1 MDNFIDELNEQQ
13 KEAVTTTEGYVRIIA
28 GAGTG
33 KTKALTYRYAYLVD
47 ELGISTSNILC
58 VTFTNKAAREMSKRI
73 RQMIGDSDTGYICTF
88 HGFCVKLL
96 REDIHAINYPQN
108 FVVMDSE
115 DTEDIL
121 KTVYENAHIQSRTYT
136 FDMARDHISAMKNE
150 MQHIAYLADI
160 SNDRLLAE
168 YEKASDI
175 PEKVFLGYLY
185 EQKKVYGLDYD
196 DLITIALHI
205 LRTDAEKCRK
215 WQERMMYVMVDE
227 FQDVSGNQYAL
238 AEILSGYHRNLFIVG
253 DPDQTIYTWRGAR
266 IEYILEFDKNHENT
280 QTIFLDTNYR
290 STPDILAVS
299 NSLIEKNRNRLPH
312 RLVAVKPSE
321 ARPLYVH
328 SRTTGDEAQWV
339 TNEIKRLVE
348 AGTKYSDIAVLY
360 RSHFVSRSIEEAFI
374 KTKIPYILYSGTEF
388 YKRKEIKDVLA
399 YLRMVAYADDLSFRR
414 VINEPKR
421 NFGKKRMSMLKSYCE
436 THRCSLYSGLQ
447 DLLEEKTVKSTGAS
461 AFVDII
467 ENFRRTYKEKSLSDL
482 VTELMA
488 ATGYEAMLRQ
498 AGEQERLDNL
508 AELKQSID
516 EYEKTS
522 GEENTLEEY
531 LNYGFKRGR
540 FRVERQVYQKFENML
555 ISKLAYLVDKSRK
568 ADEPGG
574 VLRGYQLTY
583 IPDSL
588 EKLGSQCG
596 IIFYVPAAYTSKI
609 DPLTGF
615 VNVFNFREYSNFET
629 KLDFV
634 RSLDSIRYDTE
645 KRLFSISFDYDNFK
659 THNTTLAKTKWVI
672 YLRGERIKKEH
683 TSYGW
688 KDDVWNVESRI
699 KDLFDSSHMKYDDGH
714 NLIEDIL
721 ELESSVQKKLINE
734 LIEIIRLTVQLRNS
748 KSERYDR
755 TEAEYDRIVSP
766 VMDENGRFYDSENY
780 IFNEETE
787 LPKDADANGAY
798 CIALK
803 GLYNVIAIKNNWKEG
818 EKFNRKLLS
827 LNNYNW
833 FDFIQN
839 RRF

>member
-115 DTEDIL
+115 DTEEIL

-136 FDMARDHISAMKNE
+136 FDMARDHISAMKND

-160 SNDRLLAE
+160 SNDRLLAD

-312 RLVAVKPSE
+312 RLVAVKSPE

-516 EYEKTS
+516 EYEKIS

-531 LNYGFKRGR
+531 LQSIALYTNNDREKDKDSVTMMTIHTAKGLEFLYVFVCGVNEGIFPSKHVDTEAMLEEERRMAYVACTRAERGLYISDAEGLNYDDSFRYPSRFIFNIDREAIDYVNELPQRLVDDTKSYIAANESRYMPLDTELKPGDRVRHKVFGEGTITGIRGDIGCYVVK
-540 FRVERQVYQKFENML
+540 FDRVETERNLKIGVGL
-555 ISKLAYLVDKSRK
+555 DKI
-568 ADEPGG
+568 G
-574 VLRGYQLTY
+574 
-583 IPDSL
+583 
-588 EKLGSQCG
+588 
-596 IIFYVPAAYTSKI
+596 
-609 DPLTGF
+609 
-615 VNVFNFREYSNFET
+615 
-629 KLDFV
+629 
-634 RSLDSIRYDTE
+634 
-645 KRLFSISFDYDNFK
+645 
-659 THNTTLAKTKWVI
+659 
-672 YLRGERIKKEH
+672 
-683 TSYGW
+683 
-688 KDDVWNVESRI
+688 
-699 KDLFDSSHMKYDDGH
+699 
-714 NLIEDIL
+714 
-721 ELESSVQKKLINE
+721 
-734 LIEIIRLTVQLRNS
+734 
-748 KSERYDR
+748 
-755 TEAEYDRIVSP
+755 
-766 VMDENGRFYDSENY
+766 
-780 IFNEETE
+780 
-787 LPKDADANGAY
+787 
-798 CIALK
+798 
-803 GLYNVIAIKNNWKEG
+803 
-818 EKFNRKLLS
+818 
-827 LNNYNW
+827 
-833 FDFIQN
+833 
-839 RRF
+839 

>member
-1 MDNFIDELNEQQ
+1 MEDCMDNFIDELNEQQ
-13 KEAVTTTEGYVRIIA
+13 REAVTTTEGYVRIIA

-160 SNDRLLAE
+160 SNDRLLAD

-205 LRTDAEKCRK
+205 LRTDAEKCHK

-399 YLRMVAYADDLSFRR
+399 YLRMVAYADDLSFCR

-467 ENFRRTYKEKSLSDL
+467 ENFRKTYKEKSLSDL
-482 VTELMA
+482 VMELMA

-531 LNYGFKRGR
+531 LQSIALYTNNDREKDKDSVTMMTIHTAKGLEFPYVFVCGVNEGIFPSKHVDTEAMLEEERRMAYVACTRAECGLYISDAEGLNYDDSFRYPSRFIFNIDREAIDYVNELPQRLVDDTKSYIAANESRYMPLDTELKPGDRVRHKVFGEGTITGIRGDIGCYVVK
-540 FRVERQVYQKFENML
+540 FDRVETERNLK
-555 ISKLAYLVDKSRK
+555 I
-568 ADEPGG
+568 G
-574 VLRGYQLTY
+574 VG
-583 IPDSL
+583 L
-588 EKLGSQCG
+588 ER
-596 IIFYVPAAYTSKI
+596 V
-609 DPLTGF
+609 
-615 VNVFNFREYSNFET
+615 
-629 KLDFV
+629 
-634 RSLDSIRYDTE
+634 
-645 KRLFSISFDYDNFK
+645 
-659 THNTTLAKTKWVI
+659 
-672 YLRGERIKKEH
+672 
-683 TSYGW
+683 
-688 KDDVWNVESRI
+688 
-699 KDLFDSSHMKYDDGH
+699 
-714 NLIEDIL
+714 
-721 ELESSVQKKLINE
+721 
-734 LIEIIRLTVQLRNS
+734 
-748 KSERYDR
+748 
-755 TEAEYDRIVSP
+755 
-766 VMDENGRFYDSENY
+766 
-780 IFNEETE
+780 
-787 LPKDADANGAY
+787 
-798 CIALK
+798 
-803 GLYNVIAIKNNWKEG
+803 
-818 EKFNRKLLS
+818 
-827 LNNYNW
+827 
-833 FDFIQN
+833 
-839 RRF
+839 

>member
-13 KEAVTTTEGYVRIIA
+13 REAVTTTEGYVRIIA

-160 SNDRLLAE
+160 SNDRLLAD

-205 LRTDAEKCRK
+205 LRTDAEKCHK

-360 RSHFVSRSIEEAFI
+360 RSHFVSRSTEEAFI

-399 YLRMVAYADDLSFRR
+399 YLRMVAYADDLSFCR

-467 ENFRRTYKEKSLSDL
+467 ENFRKTYKEKSLSDL
-482 VTELMA
+482 VMELMA

-531 LNYGFKRGR
+531 LQSIALYTNNDREKDKDSVTMMTIHTAKGLEFPYVFVCGVNEGIFPSKHVDTEAMLEEERRMAYVACTRAERGLYISDAEGLNYDESFRYPSR
-540 FRVERQVYQKFENML
+540 FIFNIDREAIDYVNELPQR
-555 ISKLAYLVDKSRK
+555 LVDDTKSYIAANESRYMPLDTELK
-568 ADEPGG
+568 PGDRVRHKVFG
-574 VLRGYQLTY
+574 EGTITGIRGDIGCYVVKFDRVATERNLKIGTG
-583 IPDSL
+583 L
-588 EKLGSQCG
+588 EKIG
-596 IIFYVPAAYTSKI
+596 
-609 DPLTGF
+609 
-615 VNVFNFREYSNFET
+615 
-629 KLDFV
+629 
-634 RSLDSIRYDTE
+634 
-645 KRLFSISFDYDNFK
+645 
-659 THNTTLAKTKWVI
+659 
-672 YLRGERIKKEH
+672 
-683 TSYGW
+683 
-688 KDDVWNVESRI
+688 
-699 KDLFDSSHMKYDDGH
+699 
-714 NLIEDIL
+714 NL
-721 ELESSVQKKLINE
+721 
-734 LIEIIRLTVQLRNS
+734 
-748 KSERYDR
+748 
-755 TEAEYDRIVSP
+755 
-766 VMDENGRFYDSENY
+766 
-780 IFNEETE
+780 
-787 LPKDADANGAY
+787 
-798 CIALK
+798 
-803 GLYNVIAIKNNWKEG
+803 
-818 EKFNRKLLS
+818 
-827 LNNYNW
+827 
-833 FDFIQN
+833 
-839 RRF
+839 

>member
-150 MQHIAYLADI
+150 MQHIAYLEDI
-160 SNDRLLAE
+160 SNDRLLAD

-312 RLVAVKPSE
+312 RLVAVKSPE

-522 GEENTLEEY
+522 GEENSLEEY
-531 LNYGFKRGR
+531 LQSIALYTNNDREMDKDSVTMMTIHTAKGLEFPYVFVCGVNEGIFPSKHVDTEAMLEEERRMAYVACTRAERGLYISDAEGLNYDESFRYPSR
-540 FRVERQVYQKFENML
+540 FIFNIDREAIDYVNELPQR
-555 ISKLAYLVDKSRK
+555 LVDDTKS
-568 ADEPGG
+568 
-574 VLRGYQLTY
+574 Y
-583 IPDSL
+583 I
-588 EKLGSQCG
+588 
-596 IIFYVPAAYTSKI
+596 AANESRYM
-609 DPLTGF
+609 PL
-615 VNVFNFREYSNFET
+615 
-629 KLDFV
+629 
-634 RSLDSIRYDTE
+634 DTE
-645 KRLFSISFDYDNFK
+645 LKPGDRVRHKVFGEGTITGIRGDIGCYVVKFDRVA
-659 THNTTLAKTKWVI
+659 T
-672 YLRGERIKKEH
+672 ER
-683 TSYGW
+683 
-688 KDDVWNVESRI
+688 
-699 KDLFDSSHMKYDDGH
+699 
-714 NLIEDIL
+714 NLKIGVGL
-721 ELESSVQKKLINE
+721 ERV
-734 LIEIIRLTVQLRNS
+734 
-748 KSERYDR
+748 
-755 TEAEYDRIVSP
+755 
-766 VMDENGRFYDSENY
+766 
-780 IFNEETE
+780 
-787 LPKDADANGAY
+787 
-798 CIALK
+798 
-803 GLYNVIAIKNNWKEG
+803 
-818 EKFNRKLLS
+818 
-827 LNNYNW
+827 
-833 FDFIQN
+833 
-839 RRF
+839 

>member
-13 KEAVTTTEGYVRIIA
+13 REAVTTTEGYVRIIA

-399 YLRMVAYADDLSFRR
+399 YLRMVAYADDLSFCR

-467 ENFRRTYKEKSLSDL
+467 ENFRKTYKEKSLSDL

-488 ATGYEAMLRQ
+488 ATGYEVMLRQ

-531 LNYGFKRGR
+531 LQSIALYTNNDREKDKDSVTMMTIHTAKGLEFPYVFVCGVNEGIFPSKHVDTEAMLEEERRMAYVACTRAECGLYISDAEGLNYDDSFRYPSRFIFNIDREAIDYVNELPQRLVDDTKSYIAANESRYMPLDTELKPGDRVRHKVFGEGTITGIRGDIGCYVVK
-540 FRVERQVYQKFENML
+540 FDRVETERNLK
-555 ISKLAYLVDKSRK
+555 I
-568 ADEPGG
+568 G
-574 VLRGYQLTY
+574 VG
-583 IPDSL
+583 L
-588 EKLGSQCG
+588 EKLG
-596 IIFYVPAAYTSKI
+596 
-609 DPLTGF
+609 
-615 VNVFNFREYSNFET
+615 
-629 KLDFV
+629 
-634 RSLDSIRYDTE
+634 
-645 KRLFSISFDYDNFK
+645 
-659 THNTTLAKTKWVI
+659 
-672 YLRGERIKKEH
+672 
-683 TSYGW
+683 
-688 KDDVWNVESRI
+688 
-699 KDLFDSSHMKYDDGH
+699 
-714 NLIEDIL
+714 
-721 ELESSVQKKLINE
+721 
-734 LIEIIRLTVQLRNS
+734 
-748 KSERYDR
+748 
-755 TEAEYDRIVSP
+755 
-766 VMDENGRFYDSENY
+766 
-780 IFNEETE
+780 
-787 LPKDADANGAY
+787 
-798 CIALK
+798 
-803 GLYNVIAIKNNWKEG
+803 
-818 EKFNRKLLS
+818 
-827 LNNYNW
+827 
-833 FDFIQN
+833 
-839 RRF
+839 

>member
-13 KEAVTTTEGYVRIIA
+13 REAVTTTEGYVRIIA

-160 SNDRLLAE
+160 SNDRLLAD
-168 YEKASDI
+168 YENASDI

-266 IEYILEFDKNHENT
+266 IEYILNFDAEHEDT
-280 QTIFLDTNYR
+280 KTVFLDVNYR
-290 STPDILAVS
+290 SIPEILAVS
-299 NSLIEKNRNRLPH
+299 NSLIEKNKKRLPH
-312 RLVAVKPSE
+312 RLE
-321 ARPLYVH
+321 AYKKSGRRPQYIH
-328 SRTTGDEAQWV
+328 SKTTGDEARWM
-339 TNEIKRLVE
+339 TAEIQKLIST
-348 AGTKYSDIAVLY
+348 GNSYSDIAVIY

-374 KTKIPYILYSGTEF
+374 KSKIPYTLYSGVEF

-399 YLRMVAYADDLSFRR
+399 YLRMIVYSDDLSFRR

-421 NFGKKRMSMLKSYCE
+421 NFGKKRMALLKAYADS
-436 THRCSLYSGLQ
+436 HRCSLYNALL
-447 DLLEEKTVKSTGAS
+447 DLLEEKSVKTTGATV
-461 AFVDII
+461 FVDII
-467 ENFRRTYKEKSLSDL
+467 EGFKKTYKEKKLTDL
-482 VTELMA
+482 VTEILEQ
-488 ATGYEAMLRQ
+488 TGYEVMLRQ
-498 AGEQERLDNL
+498 SGEQERLDNL

-516 EYEKTS
+516 EFEKTS

-531 LNYGFKRGR
+531 LQSIALYTNSDKEQDKETVKMMTIHTAKGLEFPYVFVCGVNEGIFPSKHVDTEDMLEEERRMAYVACTRAERGLYISDAEGLNYDDSFRYPSR
-540 FRVERQVYQKFENML
+540 FIFNIDLDSIDYVNELPQR
-555 ISKLAYLVDKSRK
+555 LVDDTKSYIAANEARIYPPDTELK
-568 ADEPGG
+568 PGDRVRHKVFGEG
-574 VLRGYQLTY
+574 VITDIRGDIGCYVIKFDKVATERNLKIGTG
-583 IPDSL
+583 L
-588 EKLGSQCG
+588 EKLG
-596 IIFYVPAAYTSKI
+596 
-609 DPLTGF
+609 
-615 VNVFNFREYSNFET
+615 
-629 KLDFV
+629 
-634 RSLDSIRYDTE
+634 
-645 KRLFSISFDYDNFK
+645 
-659 THNTTLAKTKWVI
+659 
-672 YLRGERIKKEH
+672 
-683 TSYGW
+683 
-688 KDDVWNVESRI
+688 
-699 KDLFDSSHMKYDDGH
+699 
-714 NLIEDIL
+714 
-721 ELESSVQKKLINE
+721 
-734 LIEIIRLTVQLRNS
+734 
-748 KSERYDR
+748 
-755 TEAEYDRIVSP
+755 
-766 VMDENGRFYDSENY
+766 
-780 IFNEETE
+780 
-787 LPKDADANGAY
+787 
-798 CIALK
+798 
-803 GLYNVIAIKNNWKEG
+803 
-818 EKFNRKLLS
+818 
-827 LNNYNW
+827 
-833 FDFIQN
+833 
-839 RRF
+839 

>member
-1 MDNFIDELNEQQ
+1 MDNFIDELNKQQ

-160 SNDRLLAE
+160 SNDRLLAD

-205 LRTDAEKCRK
+205 LRTDAEKCHK

-399 YLRMVAYADDLSFRR
+399 YLRMVAYADDLSFCR

-467 ENFRRTYKEKSLSDL
+467 ENFRKTYKEKSLSDL
-482 VTELMA
+482 VMELMA

-531 LNYGFKRGR
+531 LQSIALYTNNDREKDKDSVTMMTIHTAKGLEFPYVFVCGVNEGIFPSKHVDTEAMLEEERRMAYVACTRAERGLYISDAEGLNYDESFRYPSR
-540 FRVERQVYQKFENML
+540 FIFNIDREAIDYVNELPQR
-555 ISKLAYLVDKSRK
+555 LVDDTKSYIAANESRYMPLDTELK
-568 ADEPGG
+568 PGDRVRHKVFG
-574 VLRGYQLTY
+574 EGTITGIRGDIGCYVVKFDRVATERNLKIGTG
-583 IPDSL
+583 L
-588 EKLGSQCG
+588 EKIG
-596 IIFYVPAAYTSKI
+596 
-609 DPLTGF
+609 
-615 VNVFNFREYSNFET
+615 
-629 KLDFV
+629 
-634 RSLDSIRYDTE
+634 
-645 KRLFSISFDYDNFK
+645 
-659 THNTTLAKTKWVI
+659 
-672 YLRGERIKKEH
+672 
-683 TSYGW
+683 
-688 KDDVWNVESRI
+688 
-699 KDLFDSSHMKYDDGH
+699 
-714 NLIEDIL
+714 NL
-721 ELESSVQKKLINE
+721 
-734 LIEIIRLTVQLRNS
+734 
-748 KSERYDR
+748 
-755 TEAEYDRIVSP
+755 
-766 VMDENGRFYDSENY
+766 
-780 IFNEETE
+780 
-787 LPKDADANGAY
+787 
-798 CIALK
+798 
-803 GLYNVIAIKNNWKEG
+803 
-818 EKFNRKLLS
+818 
-827 LNNYNW
+827 
-833 FDFIQN
+833 
-839 RRF
+839 

>member
-13 KEAVTTTEGYVRIIA
+13 REAVTTTEGYVRIIA

-160 SNDRLLAE
+160 SNDRLLAD

-205 LRTDAEKCRK
+205 LRTDAEKCHK

-399 YLRMVAYADDLSFRR
+399 YLRMVAYADDLSFCR

-467 ENFRRTYKEKSLSDL
+467 ENFRKTYKEKSLSDL
-482 VTELMA
+482 VMELMA

-531 LNYGFKRGR
+531 LQSIALYTNNDREKDKDSVTMMTIHTAKGLEFPYVFVCGVNEGIFPSKHVDTEAMLEEERRMAYVACTRAERGLYISDAEGLNYDESFRYPSR
-540 FRVERQVYQKFENML
+540 FIFNIDREAIDYVNELPQR
-555 ISKLAYLVDKSRK
+555 LVDDTKSYIAANESRYMPLDTELK
-568 ADEPGG
+568 PGDRVRHKVFG
-574 VLRGYQLTY
+574 EGTITGIRGDIGCYVVKFDRVATERNLKIGTG
-583 IPDSL
+583 L
-588 EKLGSQCG
+588 EKIG
-596 IIFYVPAAYTSKI
+596 
-609 DPLTGF
+609 
-615 VNVFNFREYSNFET
+615 
-629 KLDFV
+629 
-634 RSLDSIRYDTE
+634 
-645 KRLFSISFDYDNFK
+645 
-659 THNTTLAKTKWVI
+659 
-672 YLRGERIKKEH
+672 
-683 TSYGW
+683 
-688 KDDVWNVESRI
+688 
-699 KDLFDSSHMKYDDGH
+699 
-714 NLIEDIL
+714 NL
-721 ELESSVQKKLINE
+721 
-734 LIEIIRLTVQLRNS
+734 
-748 KSERYDR
+748 
-755 TEAEYDRIVSP
+755 
-766 VMDENGRFYDSENY
+766 
-780 IFNEETE
+780 
-787 LPKDADANGAY
+787 
-798 CIALK
+798 
-803 GLYNVIAIKNNWKEG
+803 
-818 EKFNRKLLS
+818 
-827 LNNYNW
+827 
-833 FDFIQN
+833 
-839 RRF
+839 

>member
-1 MDNFIDELNEQQ
+1 MEDCMDNFIDELNEQQ

-160 SNDRLLAE
+160 SNDRLLAD

-196 DLITIALHI
+196 DLINIALHI

-215 WQERMMYVMVDE
+215 WQEHMMYVMVDE

-399 YLRMVAYADDLSFRR
+399 YLRMVAYADDLSFCR

-467 ENFRRTYKEKSLSDL
+467 ENFRKTYKEKSLSDL
-482 VTELMA
+482 VMELMA

-531 LNYGFKRGR
+531 LQSIALYTNNDREKDKDSVTMMTIHTAKGLEFQYVFVCGVNEGIFPSKHVDTEAMLEEERRMAYVACTRAERGLYISDAEGLNYDDSFRYPSRFIFNIDREAIDYVNELPQRLVDDTKSYIAANESRYMPVDTELKPGDRVRHKVFGDGTITGIRGDIGCYVVK
-540 FRVERQVYQKFENML
+540 FDRVETERNLK
-555 ISKLAYLVDKSRK
+555 I
-568 ADEPGG
+568 G
-574 VLRGYQLTY
+574 VG
-583 IPDSL
+583 L
-588 EKLGSQCG
+588 EKIG
-596 IIFYVPAAYTSKI
+596 
-609 DPLTGF
+609 
-615 VNVFNFREYSNFET
+615 
-629 KLDFV
+629 
-634 RSLDSIRYDTE
+634 
-645 KRLFSISFDYDNFK
+645 
-659 THNTTLAKTKWVI
+659 
-672 YLRGERIKKEH
+672 
-683 TSYGW
+683 
-688 KDDVWNVESRI
+688 
-699 KDLFDSSHMKYDDGH
+699 
-714 NLIEDIL
+714 NL
-721 ELESSVQKKLINE
+721 
-734 LIEIIRLTVQLRNS
+734 
-748 KSERYDR
+748 
-755 TEAEYDRIVSP
+755 
-766 VMDENGRFYDSENY
+766 
-780 IFNEETE
+780 
-787 LPKDADANGAY
+787 
-798 CIALK
+798 
-803 GLYNVIAIKNNWKEG
+803 
-818 EKFNRKLLS
+818 
-827 LNNYNW
+827 
-833 FDFIQN
+833 
-839 RRF
+839 

>member
-115 DTEDIL
+115 DTEEIL

-160 SNDRLLAE
+160 SNDRLLAD

-205 LRTDAEKCRK
+205 LRTDAEKCHK

-312 RLVAVKPSE
+312 RLVAVKSPE

-516 EYEKTS
+516 EYEKIS

-531 LNYGFKRGR
+531 LQSIALYTNNDREKDKDSVTMMTIHTAKGLEFLYVFVCGVNEGIFP
-540 FRVERQVYQKFENML
+540 
-555 ISKLAYLVDKSRK
+555 SKHV
-568 ADEPGG
+568 
-574 VLRGYQLTY
+574 
-583 IPDSL
+583 
-588 EKLGSQCG
+588 
-596 IIFYVPAAYTSKI
+596 
-609 DPLTGF
+609 
-615 VNVFNFREYSNFET
+615 
-629 KLDFV
+629 
-634 RSLDSIRYDTE
+634 DTE
-645 KRLFSISFDYDNFK
+645 AMLEEERRMAYVACTRAERGLYISDAEGLNYDESFRYPSRFIFNIDREAIDYVNELPQRLIDD
-659 THNTTLAKTKWVI
+659 TK
-672 YLRGERIKKEH
+672 
-683 TSYGW
+683 SYIAA
-688 KDDVWNVESRI
+688 NESRYMPLDTELKPGDRVRHKVFGEGTI
-699 KDLFDSSHMKYDDGH
+699 TGIRGDIGCYVVKFDM
-714 NLIEDIL
+714 
-721 ELESSVQKKLINE
+721 V
-734 LIEIIRLTVQLRNS
+734 
-748 KSERYDR
+748 
-755 TEAEYDRIVSP
+755 
-766 VMDENGRFYDSENY
+766 
-780 IFNEETE
+780 ETE
-787 LPKDADANGAY
+787 RN
-798 CIALK
+798 LK
-803 GLYNVIAIKNNWKEG
+803 IGVGLERV
-818 EKFNRKLLS
+818 
-827 LNNYNW
+827 
-833 FDFIQN
+833 
-839 RRF
+839 

>member
-13 KEAVTTTEGYVRIIA
+13 REAVTTTEGYVRIIA

-115 DTEDIL
+115 DTEEIL

-160 SNDRLLAE
+160 SNDRLLAD
-168 YEKASDI
+168 YENASDI

-205 LRTDAEKCRK
+205 LRTDAEKCRI

-266 IEYILEFDKNHENT
+266 IEYILEFDKDHENT

-312 RLVAVKPSE
+312 RLVAVKSPE

-328 SRTTGDEAQWV
+328 SRTTGDEAQWM

-348 AGTKYSDIAVLY
+348 AGAKYSDIAVLY

-399 YLRMVAYADDLSFRR
+399 YLRMVAHADDLSFRR

-461 AFVDII
+461 AFVEII
-467 ENFRRTYKEKSLSDL
+467 ENFRKTYKEKSLSDL

-531 LNYGFKRGR
+531 LQSIALYTNNDREKDKDSVTMMTIHTAKGLEFPYVFVCGVNEGIFPSKHVDTEAMLEEERRMAYVACTRAERGLYISDAEGLNYDDSFRYPSRFIFNIDREAIDYVNELPQRLVDDTKSYIAANESRYMPLDTELKPGDRVRHKVFGEGTITGIRGDIGCYVVK
-540 FRVERQVYQKFENML
+540 FDRVETERNLK
-555 ISKLAYLVDKSRK
+555 I
-568 ADEPGG
+568 G
-574 VLRGYQLTY
+574 VG
-583 IPDSL
+583 L
-588 EKLGSQCG
+588 E
-596 IIFYVPAAYTSKI
+596 
-609 DPLTGF
+609 
-615 VNVFNFREYSNFET
+615 
-629 KLDFV
+629 
-634 RSLDSIRYDTE
+634 
-645 KRLFSISFDYDNFK
+645 RL
-659 THNTTLAKTKWVI
+659 
-672 YLRGERIKKEH
+672 
-683 TSYGW
+683 
-688 KDDVWNVESRI
+688 
-699 KDLFDSSHMKYDDGH
+699 
-714 NLIEDIL
+714 
-721 ELESSVQKKLINE
+721 
-734 LIEIIRLTVQLRNS
+734 
-748 KSERYDR
+748 
-755 TEAEYDRIVSP
+755 
-766 VMDENGRFYDSENY
+766 
-780 IFNEETE
+780 
-787 LPKDADANGAY
+787 
-798 CIALK
+798 
-803 GLYNVIAIKNNWKEG
+803 
-818 EKFNRKLLS
+818 
-827 LNNYNW
+827 
-833 FDFIQN
+833 
-839 RRF
+839 

>member
-150 MQHIAYLADI
+150 MQHITYLADI
-160 SNDRLLAE
+160 SNDRLLAD

-312 RLVAVKPSE
+312 RLVAVKSPE

-399 YLRMVAYADDLSFRR
+399 YLRMVAYADDLSFCR

-467 ENFRRTYKEKSLSDL
+467 ENFRKTYKEKSLSDL
-482 VTELMA
+482 VMELMA

-498 AGEQERLDNL
+498 AGKQERLDNL

-531 LNYGFKRGR
+531 LQSIALYTNNDREKDKDSVTMMTIHTAKGLEFPYVFVCGVNEGIFPSKHVDTEAMLEEERRMAYVACTRAERGLYISDAEGLNYDDSFRYPSRFIFNIDREAIDYVNELPQRLVDDTKSYIAANESRYMPVDTELKPGDRVRHKVFGDGTITGIRGDIGCYVVK
-540 FRVERQVYQKFENML
+540 FDRVETERNLK
-555 ISKLAYLVDKSRK
+555 I
-568 ADEPGG
+568 GG
-574 VLRGYQLTY
+574 G
-583 IPDSL
+583 L
-588 EKLGSQCG
+588 EKLG
-596 IIFYVPAAYTSKI
+596 
-609 DPLTGF
+609 
-615 VNVFNFREYSNFET
+615 
-629 KLDFV
+629 
-634 RSLDSIRYDTE
+634 
-645 KRLFSISFDYDNFK
+645 
-659 THNTTLAKTKWVI
+659 
-672 YLRGERIKKEH
+672 
-683 TSYGW
+683 
-688 KDDVWNVESRI
+688 
-699 KDLFDSSHMKYDDGH
+699 
-714 NLIEDIL
+714 
-721 ELESSVQKKLINE
+721 
-734 LIEIIRLTVQLRNS
+734 
-748 KSERYDR
+748 
-755 TEAEYDRIVSP
+755 
-766 VMDENGRFYDSENY
+766 
-780 IFNEETE
+780 
-787 LPKDADANGAY
+787 
-798 CIALK
+798 
-803 GLYNVIAIKNNWKEG
+803 
-818 EKFNRKLLS
+818 
-827 LNNYNW
+827 
-833 FDFIQN
+833 
-839 RRF
+839 

>member
-115 DTEDIL
+115 DTEEIL

-160 SNDRLLAE
+160 SNDRLLAD

-205 LRTDAEKCRK
+205 LRTDAEKCHK

-312 RLVAVKPSE
+312 RLVAVKSPE

-531 LNYGFKRGR
+531 LQSIALFTNNDREKDKDSVTMMTIHTAKGLEFQYVFVCGVNEGIFPSKHVDTEAMLEEERRMAYVACTRAERGLYISDAEGLNYDDSFRYPSRFIFNIDREAIDYVNELPQRLVDDTKSYIAANESRYMPLDTELKPGDRVRHKVFGEGTITGIRGDIGCYVVK
-540 FRVERQVYQKFENML
+540 FDRVETERNLK
-555 ISKLAYLVDKSRK
+555 I
-568 ADEPGG
+568 G
-574 VLRGYQLTY
+574 VG
-583 IPDSL
+583 L
-588 EKLGSQCG
+588 EKLG
-596 IIFYVPAAYTSKI
+596 
-609 DPLTGF
+609 
-615 VNVFNFREYSNFET
+615 
-629 KLDFV
+629 
-634 RSLDSIRYDTE
+634 
-645 KRLFSISFDYDNFK
+645 
-659 THNTTLAKTKWVI
+659 
-672 YLRGERIKKEH
+672 
-683 TSYGW
+683 
-688 KDDVWNVESRI
+688 
-699 KDLFDSSHMKYDDGH
+699 
-714 NLIEDIL
+714 
-721 ELESSVQKKLINE
+721 
-734 LIEIIRLTVQLRNS
+734 
-748 KSERYDR
+748 
-755 TEAEYDRIVSP
+755 
-766 VMDENGRFYDSENY
+766 
-780 IFNEETE
+780 
-787 LPKDADANGAY
+787 
-798 CIALK
+798 
-803 GLYNVIAIKNNWKEG
+803 
-818 EKFNRKLLS
+818 
-827 LNNYNW
+827 
-833 FDFIQN
+833 
-839 RRF
+839 

>member
-115 DTEDIL
+115 DTEEIL

-136 FDMARDHISAMKNE
+136 FDMARDHISAMKND

-160 SNDRLLAE
+160 SNDRLLAD

-238 AEILSGYHRNLFIVG
+238 VEILSGYHRNLFIVG

-312 RLVAVKPSE
+312 RLVAVKSPE

-348 AGTKYSDIAVLY
+348 ADTKYSDIAVLY

-522 GEENTLEEY
+522 GEENTPEEY
-531 LNYGFKRGR
+531 LQSIALYTNNDREKDKDSVTMMTIHTAKGLEFQYVFVCGVNEGIFPSKHVDTEAMLEEERRMAYVACTRAERGLYISDAEGLNYDDSFRYPSRFIFNIDREAIDYVNELPQRLVDDTKSYIAANESRYMPLDTELKPGDRVRHKVFGEGTITGIRGDIGCYVVK
-540 FRVERQVYQKFENML
+540 FDRVETERNLK
-555 ISKLAYLVDKSRK
+555 I
-568 ADEPGG
+568 G
-574 VLRGYQLTY
+574 VG
-583 IPDSL
+583 L
-588 EKLGSQCG
+588 ER
-596 IIFYVPAAYTSKI
+596 V
-609 DPLTGF
+609 
-615 VNVFNFREYSNFET
+615 
-629 KLDFV
+629 
-634 RSLDSIRYDTE
+634 
-645 KRLFSISFDYDNFK
+645 
-659 THNTTLAKTKWVI
+659 
-672 YLRGERIKKEH
+672 
-683 TSYGW
+683 
-688 KDDVWNVESRI
+688 
-699 KDLFDSSHMKYDDGH
+699 
-714 NLIEDIL
+714 
-721 ELESSVQKKLINE
+721 
-734 LIEIIRLTVQLRNS
+734 
-748 KSERYDR
+748 
-755 TEAEYDRIVSP
+755 
-766 VMDENGRFYDSENY
+766 
-780 IFNEETE
+780 
-787 LPKDADANGAY
+787 
-798 CIALK
+798 
-803 GLYNVIAIKNNWKEG
+803 
-818 EKFNRKLLS
+818 
-827 LNNYNW
+827 
-833 FDFIQN
+833 
-839 RRF
+839 

>member
-115 DTEDIL
+115 DTEEIL

-150 MQHIAYLADI
+150 MQHIAYLVDI
-160 SNDRLLAE
+160 SNDRLLAD

-321 ARPLYVH
+321 VRPLYVH

-348 AGTKYSDIAVLY
+348 AGAKYSDIAVLY

-399 YLRMVAYADDLSFRR
+399 YLRMVAYADDLSFCR

-467 ENFRRTYKEKSLSDL
+467 ENFRKTYKEKSLSDL

-488 ATGYEAMLRQ
+488 ATGYEVMLRQ

-531 LNYGFKRGR
+531 LQSIALYTNNDREKDKDSVTMMTIHTAKGLEFQYVFVCGVNEGIFPSKHVDTEAMLEEERRMAYVACTRAECGLYISDAEGLNYDDSFRYPSRFIFNIDREAIDYVNELPQRLVDDTKSYIAANESRYMPLDTELKPGDRVRHKVFGEGTITGIRGDIGCYVVK
-540 FRVERQVYQKFENML
+540 FDRVETERNLKIGVGL
-555 ISKLAYLVDKSRK
+555 DKI
-568 ADEPGG
+568 G
-574 VLRGYQLTY
+574 
-583 IPDSL
+583 
-588 EKLGSQCG
+588 
-596 IIFYVPAAYTSKI
+596 
-609 DPLTGF
+609 
-615 VNVFNFREYSNFET
+615 
-629 KLDFV
+629 
-634 RSLDSIRYDTE
+634 
-645 KRLFSISFDYDNFK
+645 
-659 THNTTLAKTKWVI
+659 
-672 YLRGERIKKEH
+672 
-683 TSYGW
+683 
-688 KDDVWNVESRI
+688 
-699 KDLFDSSHMKYDDGH
+699 
-714 NLIEDIL
+714 
-721 ELESSVQKKLINE
+721 
-734 LIEIIRLTVQLRNS
+734 
-748 KSERYDR
+748 
-755 TEAEYDRIVSP
+755 
-766 VMDENGRFYDSENY
+766 
-780 IFNEETE
+780 
-787 LPKDADANGAY
+787 
-798 CIALK
+798 
-803 GLYNVIAIKNNWKEG
+803 
-818 EKFNRKLLS
+818 
-827 LNNYNW
+827 
-833 FDFIQN
+833 
-839 RRF
+839 

>member
-115 DTEDIL
+115 DTEEIL

-150 MQHIAYLADI
+150 MQHIAYMADI
-160 SNDRLLAE
+160 SNDRLLAD

-522 GEENTLEEY
+522 GEENSLEEY
-531 LNYGFKRGR
+531 LQSIALYTNNDREKDKDSVTMMTIHTAKGLEFPYVFVCGVNEGIFPSKHVDTEAMLEEERRMAYVACTRAECGLYISDAEGLNYDDSFRYPSRFIFNIDREAIDYVNELPQRLVDDTKSYIAANESRYMPLDTGLKPGDRVRHKVFGEGTITGIRGDIGCYVVK
-540 FRVERQVYQKFENML
+540 FDRVETERNLK
-555 ISKLAYLVDKSRK
+555 I
-568 ADEPGG
+568 G
-574 VLRGYQLTY
+574 VG
-583 IPDSL
+583 L
-588 EKLGSQCG
+588 EKLG
-596 IIFYVPAAYTSKI
+596 
-609 DPLTGF
+609 
-615 VNVFNFREYSNFET
+615 
-629 KLDFV
+629 
-634 RSLDSIRYDTE
+634 
-645 KRLFSISFDYDNFK
+645 
-659 THNTTLAKTKWVI
+659 
-672 YLRGERIKKEH
+672 
-683 TSYGW
+683 
-688 KDDVWNVESRI
+688 
-699 KDLFDSSHMKYDDGH
+699 
-714 NLIEDIL
+714 
-721 ELESSVQKKLINE
+721 
-734 LIEIIRLTVQLRNS
+734 
-748 KSERYDR
+748 
-755 TEAEYDRIVSP
+755 
-766 VMDENGRFYDSENY
+766 
-780 IFNEETE
+780 
-787 LPKDADANGAY
+787 
-798 CIALK
+798 
-803 GLYNVIAIKNNWKEG
+803 
-818 EKFNRKLLS
+818 
-827 LNNYNW
+827 
-833 FDFIQN
+833 
-839 RRF
+839 

>member
-88 HGFCVKLL
+88 HGFCVNLL

-115 DTEDIL
+115 DTEEIL

-136 FDMARDHISAMKNE
+136 FDMARNHISAMKNE

-160 SNDRLLAE
+160 SNDRLLAD

-238 AEILSGYHRNLFIVG
+238 AEILSGYHRNLFVVG

-299 NSLIEKNRNRLPH
+299 NSLIEKNKNRLPH

-399 YLRMVAYADDLSFRR
+399 YLRMVAYADDLSFCR

-421 NFGKKRMSMLKSYCE
+421 NFGKKRMWMLKSYCE

-467 ENFRRTYKEKSLSDL
+467 ENFSKTYKEKSLSDL

-531 LNYGFKRGR
+531 LQSIALYTNNDREKDKDSVTMMTIHTAKGLEFPYVFVCGVNEGIFPSKHVDTEAMLEEERRMAYVACTRAERGLYISDAEGLNYDDSFRYPSRFIFNIDREAIDYVNELPQRLVDDTKSYIAANESRYMPLDTELKPGDRVRHKVFGEGTITGIRGDIGCYVVK
-540 FRVERQVYQKFENML
+540 FDRVETERNLK
-555 ISKLAYLVDKSRK
+555 I
-568 ADEPGG
+568 G
-574 VLRGYQLTY
+574 VG
-583 IPDSL
+583 L
-588 EKLGSQCG
+588 EKLG
-596 IIFYVPAAYTSKI
+596 
-609 DPLTGF
+609 
-615 VNVFNFREYSNFET
+615 
-629 KLDFV
+629 
-634 RSLDSIRYDTE
+634 
-645 KRLFSISFDYDNFK
+645 
-659 THNTTLAKTKWVI
+659 
-672 YLRGERIKKEH
+672 
-683 TSYGW
+683 
-688 KDDVWNVESRI
+688 
-699 KDLFDSSHMKYDDGH
+699 
-714 NLIEDIL
+714 
-721 ELESSVQKKLINE
+721 
-734 LIEIIRLTVQLRNS
+734 
-748 KSERYDR
+748 
-755 TEAEYDRIVSP
+755 
-766 VMDENGRFYDSENY
+766 
-780 IFNEETE
+780 
-787 LPKDADANGAY
+787 
-798 CIALK
+798 
-803 GLYNVIAIKNNWKEG
+803 
-818 EKFNRKLLS
+818 
-827 LNNYNW
+827 
-833 FDFIQN
+833 
-839 RRF
+839 

>member
-58 VTFTNKAAREMSKRI
+58 VTFTNKAAKEMSKRI

-108 FVVMDSE
+108 FVVMDNE

-150 MQHIAYLADI
+150 MQHITYLADI
-160 SNDRLLAE
+160 SNDRLLAD

-280 QTIFLDTNYR
+280 HTIFLDTNYR

-299 NSLIEKNRNRLPH
+299 NSLIEENRNRLPH

-321 ARPLYVH
+321 ACPLYVH

-436 THRCSLYSGLQ
+436 TRRCSLYSGLQ

-516 EYEKTS
+516 GYEKTS

-531 LNYGFKRGR
+531 LQSIALYTNNDREKDKDSVTMMTIHTAKGLEFPYVFVCGVNEGIFPSKHVDTEAMLEEERRMAYVACTRAERGLYISDAEGLNYDDSFRYPSR
-540 FRVERQVYQKFENML
+540 FIFNIDREAIDYVNELPQR
-555 ISKLAYLVDKSRK
+555 LVDDTKSYIAANESRYMPLDTELK
-568 ADEPGG
+568 PGDRVRHKVFG
-574 VLRGYQLTY
+574 EGTITGIRGDIGCYVVKFDRVATERNLKIGTV
-583 IPDSL
+583 L
-588 EKLGSQCG
+588 EKLG
-596 IIFYVPAAYTSKI
+596 
-609 DPLTGF
+609 
-615 VNVFNFREYSNFET
+615 
-629 KLDFV
+629 
-634 RSLDSIRYDTE
+634 
-645 KRLFSISFDYDNFK
+645 
-659 THNTTLAKTKWVI
+659 
-672 YLRGERIKKEH
+672 
-683 TSYGW
+683 
-688 KDDVWNVESRI
+688 
-699 KDLFDSSHMKYDDGH
+699 
-714 NLIEDIL
+714 
-721 ELESSVQKKLINE
+721 
-734 LIEIIRLTVQLRNS
+734 
-748 KSERYDR
+748 
-755 TEAEYDRIVSP
+755 
-766 VMDENGRFYDSENY
+766 
-780 IFNEETE
+780 
-787 LPKDADANGAY
+787 
-798 CIALK
+798 
-803 GLYNVIAIKNNWKEG
+803 
-818 EKFNRKLLS
+818 
-827 LNNYNW
+827 
-833 FDFIQN
+833 
-839 RRF
+839 

>member
-13 KEAVTTTEGYVRIIA
+13 REAVTTTEGYVRIIA

-160 SNDRLLAE
+160 SNDRLLAD

-205 LRTDAEKCRK
+205 LRTDAEKCHK

-399 YLRMVAYADDLSFRR
+399 YLRMVAYADDLSFCR

-467 ENFRRTYKEKSLSDL
+467 ENFRKTYKEKSLSDL
-482 VTELMA
+482 VMELMA

-531 LNYGFKRGR
+531 LQSIALYTNNDREKDKDSVTMMTIHTAKGLEFPYVFVCGVNEGIFPSKHVDTEAMLEEERRMAYVACTRAERGLYISDAEGLNYDESFRYPSR
-540 FRVERQVYQKFENML
+540 FIFNIDREAIDYVNELPQR
-555 ISKLAYLVDKSRK
+555 LVDDTKS
-568 ADEPGG
+568 
-574 VLRGYQLTY
+574 Y
-583 IPDSL
+583 I
-588 EKLGSQCG
+588 
-596 IIFYVPAAYTSKI
+596 AANESRYM
-609 DPLTGF
+609 PL
-615 VNVFNFREYSNFET
+615 
-629 KLDFV
+629 
-634 RSLDSIRYDTE
+634 DTE
-645 KRLFSISFDYDNFK
+645 LKPGDRVRHKVFGEGTITGIRGDIGCYVVKFDM
-659 THNTTLAKTKWVI
+659 V
-672 YLRGERIKKEH
+672 
-683 TSYGW
+683 
-688 KDDVWNVESRI
+688 
-699 KDLFDSSHMKYDDGH
+699 
-714 NLIEDIL
+714 
-721 ELESSVQKKLINE
+721 
-734 LIEIIRLTVQLRNS
+734 
-748 KSERYDR
+748 
-755 TEAEYDRIVSP
+755 
-766 VMDENGRFYDSENY
+766 
-780 IFNEETE
+780 ETE
-787 LPKDADANGAY
+787 RN
-798 CIALK
+798 LK
-803 GLYNVIAIKNNWKEG
+803 IGVGLERV
-818 EKFNRKLLS
+818 
-827 LNNYNW
+827 
-833 FDFIQN
+833 
-839 RRF
+839 

>member
-115 DTEDIL
+115 DTEEIL

-136 FDMARDHISAMKNE
+136 FDMARNHISAMKNE

-160 SNDRLLAE
+160 SNDRLLAD
-168 YEKASDI
+168 YENASDI

-266 IEYILEFDKNHENT
+266 IEYILNFDAEHEDT
-280 QTIFLDTNYR
+280 KTVFLDVNYR
-290 STPDILAVS
+290 SIPEILAVS
-299 NSLIEKNRNRLPH
+299 NSLIEKNKKRLPH
-312 RLVAVKPSE
+312 RLE
-321 ARPLYVH
+321 AYKKSGRRPQYIH
-328 SRTTGDEAQWV
+328 SKTTGDEARWM
-339 TNEIKRLVE
+339 TAEIQKLIST
-348 AGTKYSDIAVLY
+348 GNSYSDIAVIY

-374 KTKIPYILYSGTEF
+374 KSKIPYTLYSGVEF

-399 YLRMVAYADDLSFRR
+399 YLRMIVYSDDLSFRR

-421 NFGKKRMSMLKSYCE
+421 NFGKKRMALLKAYADS
-436 THRCSLYSGLQ
+436 HRCSLYNALL
-447 DLLEEKTVKSTGAS
+447 DLLEEKSVKTTGATV
-461 AFVDII
+461 FVDII
-467 ENFRRTYKEKSLSDL
+467 EGFKKTYKEKKLTDL
-482 VTELMA
+482 VTEILEQ
-488 ATGYEAMLRQ
+488 TGYEVMLRQ
-498 AGEQERLDNL
+498 SGEQERLDNL

-516 EYEKTS
+516 EFEKTS

-531 LNYGFKRGR
+531 LQSIALYTNSDKEQDKETVKMMTIHTAKGLEFPYVFVCGVNEGIFPSKHVDTEDMLEEERRMAYVACTRAERGLYISDAEGLNYDDSFRYPSR
-540 FRVERQVYQKFENML
+540 FIFNIDLDSIDYVNELPQR
-555 ISKLAYLVDKSRK
+555 LVDDTKSYIAANEARIYPPDTELK
-568 ADEPGG
+568 PGDRVRHKVFGEG
-574 VLRGYQLTY
+574 VITDIRGDIGCYVIKFDKVATERNLKIGTG
-583 IPDSL
+583 L
-588 EKLGSQCG
+588 EKLG
-596 IIFYVPAAYTSKI
+596 
-609 DPLTGF
+609 
-615 VNVFNFREYSNFET
+615 
-629 KLDFV
+629 
-634 RSLDSIRYDTE
+634 
-645 KRLFSISFDYDNFK
+645 
-659 THNTTLAKTKWVI
+659 
-672 YLRGERIKKEH
+672 
-683 TSYGW
+683 
-688 KDDVWNVESRI
+688 
-699 KDLFDSSHMKYDDGH
+699 
-714 NLIEDIL
+714 
-721 ELESSVQKKLINE
+721 
-734 LIEIIRLTVQLRNS
+734 
-748 KSERYDR
+748 
-755 TEAEYDRIVSP
+755 
-766 VMDENGRFYDSENY
+766 
-780 IFNEETE
+780 
-787 LPKDADANGAY
+787 
-798 CIALK
+798 
-803 GLYNVIAIKNNWKEG
+803 
-818 EKFNRKLLS
+818 
-827 LNNYNW
+827 
-833 FDFIQN
+833 
-839 RRF
+839 

>member
-1 MDNFIDELNEQQ
+1 MEDCMDNFIDELNEQQ

-150 MQHIAYLADI
+150 MQHITYLADI
-160 SNDRLLAE
+160 SNDRLLAD

-374 KTKIPYILYSGTEF
+374 KTKIPYVLYSGTEF

-399 YLRMVAYADDLSFRR
+399 YLRMVAYADDLSFCR

-508 AELKQSID
+508 AELKQSIE

-531 LNYGFKRGR
+531 LQSIALYTNNDREKDKDSVTMMTIHTAKGLEFPYVFVCGVNEGIFPSKHVDTEAMLEEERRMAYVACTRAERGLYISDAEGLNYDDSFRYPSR
-540 FRVERQVYQKFENML
+540 FIFNIDREAIDYVNELPQR
-555 ISKLAYLVDKSRK
+555 LVDDTKSYIAANESRYMPLDTELK
-568 ADEPGG
+568 PGDRVRHKVFG
-574 VLRGYQLTY
+574 EGTITGIRGDIGCYVVKFDRVATERNLKIGTG
-583 IPDSL
+583 L
-588 EKLGSQCG
+588 EKIG
-596 IIFYVPAAYTSKI
+596 
-609 DPLTGF
+609 
-615 VNVFNFREYSNFET
+615 
-629 KLDFV
+629 
-634 RSLDSIRYDTE
+634 
-645 KRLFSISFDYDNFK
+645 
-659 THNTTLAKTKWVI
+659 
-672 YLRGERIKKEH
+672 
-683 TSYGW
+683 
-688 KDDVWNVESRI
+688 
-699 KDLFDSSHMKYDDGH
+699 
-714 NLIEDIL
+714 NL
-721 ELESSVQKKLINE
+721 
-734 LIEIIRLTVQLRNS
+734 
-748 KSERYDR
+748 
-755 TEAEYDRIVSP
+755 
-766 VMDENGRFYDSENY
+766 
-780 IFNEETE
+780 
-787 LPKDADANGAY
+787 
-798 CIALK
+798 
-803 GLYNVIAIKNNWKEG
+803 
-818 EKFNRKLLS
+818 
-827 LNNYNW
+827 
-833 FDFIQN
+833 
-839 RRF
+839 

>member
-1 MDNFIDELNEQQ
+1 M
-13 KEAVTTTEGYVRIIA
+13 
-28 GAGTG
+28 
-33 KTKALTYRYAYLVD
+33 
-47 ELGISTSNILC
+47 
-58 VTFTNKAAREMSKRI
+58 
-73 RQMIGDSDTGYICTF
+73 
-88 HGFCVKLL
+88 
-96 REDIHAINYPQN
+96 
-108 FVVMDSE
+108 
-115 DTEDIL
+115 
-121 KTVYENAHIQSRTYT
+121 
-136 FDMARDHISAMKNE
+136 
-150 MQHIAYLADI
+150 
-160 SNDRLLAE
+160 
-168 YEKASDI
+168 
-175 PEKVFLGYLY
+175 
-185 EQKKVYGLDYD
+185 YGLDYD

-321 ARPLYVH
+321 ACPLYVH

-436 THRCSLYSGLQ
+436 TRRCSLYSGLQ

-516 EYEKTS
+516 GYEKTS

-531 LNYGFKRGR
+531 LQSIALYTNNDREKDKDSVTMMTIHTAKGLEFPYVFVCGVNEGIFPSKHVDTEAMLEEERRMAYVACTRAERGLYISDAEGLNYDDSFRYPSR
-540 FRVERQVYQKFENML
+540 FIFNIDRDT
-555 ISKLAYLVDKSRK
+555 IAYVNELPQRLVDDTKS
-568 ADEPGG
+568 
-574 VLRGYQLTY
+574 Y
-583 IPDSL
+583 I
-588 EKLGSQCG
+588 
-596 IIFYVPAAYTSKI
+596 AANEAHIY
-609 DPLTGF
+609 PP
-615 VNVFNFREYSNFET
+615 
-629 KLDFV
+629 
-634 RSLDSIRYDTE
+634 DTE
-645 KRLFSISFDYDNFK
+645 LKPGDRVKHKVFGEGTITGIRGDIGCYVIKFDK
-659 THNTTLAKTKWVI
+659 MAT
-672 YLRGERIKKEH
+672 ER
-683 TSYGW
+683 
-688 KDDVWNVESRI
+688 
-699 KDLFDSSHMKYDDGH
+699 
-714 NLIEDIL
+714 NLKI
-721 ELESSVQKKLINE
+721 
-734 LIEIIRLTVQLRNS
+734 
-748 KSERYDR
+748 
-755 TEAEYDRIVSP
+755 
-766 VMDENGRFYDSENY
+766 G
-780 IFNEETE
+780 
-787 LPKDADANGAY
+787 
-798 CIALK
+798 IALER
-803 GLYNVIAIKNNWKEG
+803 V
-818 EKFNRKLLS
+818 
-827 LNNYNW
+827 
-833 FDFIQN
+833 
-839 RRF
+839 